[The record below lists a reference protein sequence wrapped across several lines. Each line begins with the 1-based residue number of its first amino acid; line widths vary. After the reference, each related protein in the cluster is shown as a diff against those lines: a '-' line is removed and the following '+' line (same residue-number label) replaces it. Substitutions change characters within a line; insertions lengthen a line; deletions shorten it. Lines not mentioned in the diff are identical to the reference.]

1 MTSINLKQKKQLS
14 QTVLE
19 PTFNKRQKK
28 REGER
33 ERRRKRE
40 RKSMRLGGCV
50 SRKKAQ
56 GNKTL
61 KP

>member
-19 PTFNKRQKK
+19 PTFNKREKK

-40 RKSMRLGGCV
+40 RKSMRLGGVC
-50 SRKKAQ
+50 K
-56 GNKTL
+56 
-61 KP
+61 

>member
-1 MTSINLKQKKQLS
+1 MISINLKQKKQLS

-19 PTFNKRQKK
+19 PTFNKREKM
-28 REGER
+28 REGKR

-40 RKSMRLGGCV
+40 RKSTRLGGEGGKV
-50 SRKKAQ
+50 GKKP
-56 GNKTL
+56 KET